1 MLDDKPVLY
10 EAPEVPTDWDYDKSV
25 DAMATRLRSW
35 KSLTAEILSELYVA
49 REILSRPGSH
59 ESGWGDYCEAI
70 GLPQRTANR
79 WLQRSLVGDAEDTEE
94 ALPGTGAREEE
105 EEVASHSYPMAEFT
119 GNEEWYTPPQ
129 FLDAARD
136 ALTWDK
142 WPECEA
148 MSRPTGAERLTL
160 AAATQR
166 HAPNMAALGRRS
178 PERKRRRE
186 AMSRP
191 TIDGIVGSITDTT
204 GAGRPRS
211 RATGGQRELKIPI
224 PGARHKRFCEV
235 LEPPHGLQPPNEPRQ
250 KPTARLLMLTP

>member
-1 MLDDKPVLY
+1 MRV
-10 EAPEVPTDWDYDKSV
+10 AG
-25 DAMATRLRSW
+25 AT
-35 KSLTAEILSELYVA
+35 TA
-49 REILSRPGSH
+49 RPL
-59 ESGWGDYCEAI
+59 A
-70 GLPQRTANR
+70 LPQRTANR
-79 WLQRSLVGDAEDTEE
+79 WLQP
-94 ALPGTGAREEE
+94 LPCGYRCRRHRRGPPWAQCAREEE

-178 PERKRRRE
+178 PERKPPRE

-211 RATGGQRELKIPI
+211 RATGGQRELKIPDSGS
-224 PGARHKRFCEV
+224 PPQEV
-235 LEPPHGLQPPNEPRQ
+235 L
-250 KPTARLLMLTP
+250 

>member
-10 EAPEVPTDWDYDKSV
+10 EAPEIPNDWDYDKSV
-25 DAMATRLRSW
+25 DVMATRMRTW
-35 KSLTAEILSELYVA
+35 KSLTVEILTELHVA
-49 REILSRPGSH
+49 REILSEPHSH
-59 ESGWGDYCEAI
+59 GSGWGDYCEAI
-70 GLPQRTANR
+70 GIPKRTANR
-79 WLQRSLVGDAEDTEE
+79 WLSRALMGTDTEE
-94 ALPGTGAREEE
+94 AEESLMGTVSHE
-105 EEVASHSYPMAEFT
+105 EEVEVASPRYPKAEFT

-178 PERKRRRE
+178 PERKRPRE

-191 TIDGIVGSITDTT
+191 RGT
-204 GAGRPRS
+204 
-211 RATGGQRELKIPI
+211 
-224 PGARHKRFCEV
+224 
-235 LEPPHGLQPPNEPRQ
+235 
-250 KPTARLLMLTP
+250 